1 MNVLMIMNKGVVGIF
16 GILLS
21 AIFCEIRWTKRKKL
35 FLACSAA
42 MLLAI
47 QGMIGFLINFDIVR
61 YLYPL
66 ITHVPTIIVLC
77 VLSKKYSWSVIAVF
91 TAYLCCHL
99 RRWLA
104 LLVVAIFAG
113 DSNMQNTI
121 EMLVTVPL
129 FFILWKYTT
138 PAIRSISQYSLSLQW
153 RFGVIPAVA
162 YAYDY
167 VAHIYT
173 DWVSKGSPVVVK
185 LMSVLGF
192 DA

>member
-66 ITHVPTIIVLC
+66 ITHVTPDE
-77 VLSKKYSWSVIAVF
+77 S
-91 TAYLCCHL
+91 
-99 RRWLA
+99 
-104 LLVVAIFAG
+104 LV
-113 DSNMQNTI
+113 SR
-121 EMLVTVPL
+121 PL
-129 FFILWKYTT
+129 
-138 PAIRSISQYSLSLQW
+138 
-153 RFGVIPAVA
+153 
-162 YAYDY
+162 D
-167 VAHIYT
+167 
-173 DWVSKGSPVVVK
+173 
-185 LMSVLGF
+185 LGWQS
-192 DA
+192 